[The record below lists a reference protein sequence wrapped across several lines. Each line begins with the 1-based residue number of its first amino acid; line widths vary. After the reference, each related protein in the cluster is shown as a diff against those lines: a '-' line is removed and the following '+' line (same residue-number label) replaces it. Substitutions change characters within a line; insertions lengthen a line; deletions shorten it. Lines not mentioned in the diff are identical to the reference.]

1 MANTQKQ
8 KKKPRLTIEQQEAF
22 QRQLYKRRLTK
33 KAFADLTEIVIAP
46 GAEPFHKP
54 VLEYYNF
61 HAVSKGYRAESKAM
75 AVILRFLKRCKEAK
89 EK

>member
-8 KKKPRLTIEQQEAF
+8 KKKPRLTIEQQKTF
-22 QRQLYKRRLTK
+22 KRELDRRDLTK
-33 KAFADLTEIVIAP
+33 KAFADKTEIVIAP

-75 AVILRFLKRCKEAK
+75 AVILRFLKRCEEV